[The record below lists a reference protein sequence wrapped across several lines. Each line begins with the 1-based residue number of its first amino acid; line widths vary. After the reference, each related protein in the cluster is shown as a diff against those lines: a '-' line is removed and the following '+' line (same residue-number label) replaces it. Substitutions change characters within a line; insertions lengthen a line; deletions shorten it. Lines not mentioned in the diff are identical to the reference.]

1 MENKLEEKYCTTGQ
15 GFIIYPLFELI
26 IILQSERLVVYF
38 YDLDTMNMFEFPP
51 LKQFS
56 LLLFG

>member
-1 MENKLEEKYCTTGQ
+1 MEYELEEKYYTTGQ
-15 GFIIYPLFELI
+15 GFIIYPLSKLI
-26 IILQSERLVVYF
+26 IILISELLVVYF
-38 YDLDTMNMFEFPP
+38 YDLHTMQMFKCPP